1 MRTPQ
6 AGPRAAIGWM
16 LAATL
21 LFAGM
26 NAAAKALGT
35 GYSALQL
42 IFFRNLFALLP
53 LAVALIRRNGSV
65 AHLHTR
71 RPLGHALRAVA
82 GLASLACFFYAYA
95 RLPLAIVS
103 AISFAAPFCVATL
116 SRPLLGE
123 PVGRRRLAGIVIGF
137 VGILVIVRPTAR
149 LELAVAAAIAA
160 TLLYALVM
168 IFMRQ
173 LNRTEQPAAIVFYYL
188 ISSVALSGVA
198 LPVVWTTPDLTGW
211 LLFLSLGLFGGF
223 AQLAMTIAFRHGD
236 AALVAPFDYATIL
249 WSTLIGGFGWH
260 EWPGPRLWLGI
271 AIVVGSGL
279 WLARTERRHTR

>member
-1 MRTPQ
+1 
-6 AGPRAAIGWM
+6 M

-65 AHLHTR
+65 AQLHTR

-82 GLASLACFFYAYA
+82 GLASLACFFYSYA
-95 RLPLAIVS
+95 RLPLATVS

-279 WLARTERRHTR
+279 WLARTEGRHTH